1 MHPMVNY
8 NTFYM
13 ILLSPLYLYNSNYLI
28 FLTQN
33 RSCSTIYP
41 ALFIACLLPTH
52 AAFVIYSTHF
62 STLYTMVH
70 SCSDKINLSVD
81 IINCAFTSLLAV
93 ITKQSPVDFNLLL
106 RQLISNLS
114 AWGEKQRERE
124 RDVGRN
130 VKIDTRF
137 HLSPASIVLKRRSEE
152 MGVVTC

>member
-1 MHPMVNY
+1 MSQKTWGDQVLWLNRIVNKALVAPLEAYPKMHPMVNY

-13 ILLSPLYLYNSNYLI
+13 IFLFPLYLYNSNYLI

-41 ALFIACLLPTH
+41 ASFIPCLLPTH
-52 AAFVIYSTHF
+52 AFVIYSTHF
-62 STLYTMVH
+62 STLYIMVH

-81 IINCAFTSLLAV
+81 IVNCAFTSLVAV

-114 AWGEKQRERE
+114 AWGEKQKERE
-124 RDVGRN
+124 RCG
-130 VKIDTRF
+130 
-137 HLSPASIVLKRRSEE
+137 
-152 MGVVTC
+152 